1 MTPKPSRPLRLAG
14 IYLLFSIVWI
24 LGSDLLLQV
33 LIADPA
39 TLAQLQTLK
48 GLLFV
53 ALSGLL
59 ILLLCRQ
66 DERNQ
71 QRLEL
76 DLRDQLLKLQ
86 QAQRDAGLGTWSY
99 DGHLHWSAEAL
110 RLLGRPDSDNT
121 GHLDDLLGWLYPAD
135 RSAVQ
140 RAMHNLLHGGSP
152 LLVNARLNRPVDQE
166 VVWLMLRGTP
176 SSDGGADGSVQNI
189 SGQKR
194 DEQALRESEQRFRQL
209 FEQTPRIA
217 VQGYDRERRVIFWN
231 QASSQLYGYSVSEA
245 MGRQLEELI
254 IPPAMRAQVVSGIS
268 AWMIGGPPI
277 PAAELTLQHRDGSPV
292 HVYSSHLLLRNT
304 RNQLEMYCV
313 DIDLGQQHLAHQQLE
328 SSEARYRELVEQL
341 HEAIFLAD
349 SAGRLTFVNPAWQ
362 IITGY
367 SIHESLGRP
376 LLDFID
382 EDQREQAA
390 GEISAILSR
399 QASSW
404 LGELRLRDADGHSHW
419 VSISLA
425 AGEQHDLG
433 LRGSIGDI
441 QERRRSQAVQE
452 ARNAV
457 LDRMLAQRPLQ
468 ETLGDMAR
476 RLEQINPEMLVTI
489 MLLEQG
495 CLRVNAAPSLP
506 TSYSEAIDGIAI
518 APGVGSCGHAAATG
532 ELTVVEDI
540 RQHPNWSG
548 FREVAQ
554 QAGLRA
560 CWSLPFKNDQGEV
573 LGVFGIY
580 HRHPMHPLAA
590 DIDLVTEFTRL
601 AGLAVRQQQ
610 RDAER
615 LQSELRFRAT
625 FEQAAV
631 GIAHLAPD
639 GQWLRVNQRLCQMLG
654 YSREELVRLTFQEVT
669 HPDDLGED
677 LIMTRQLL
685 DGELSRLVMEKRYLR
700 RDGSTLWANL
710 SATLVRHTNGAPH
723 YFISVVEDIGL
734 RKQQEQALRQAATV
748 FESTQEGV
756 LVVDA
761 RRRVLTSNPAF
772 TQITGLSAQQVLGR
786 RLPLLPGNDLDRAR
800 YRTLWRKVQDS
811 GHWQGELNSRRRD
824 GSRFPF
830 WLTISRVRDCD
841 PQQPQYVLTFTDL
854 SQYRDSQERLAH
866 LAHFDP
872 LTDLPNR
879 LYAMERLGHALDHAQ
894 RHNERVAV
902 LYFDLDNFKTVNES
916 LGHKVGDDLLIAVAR
931 RLQQR
936 LRNEDTLARLSSD
949 EFLVV
954 LENLQ
959 RPEEAANIARTLIE
973 LLERPL
979 PLGSGGREAYLS
991 ASIGISLY
999 PDDGLSSDDLLRNA
1013 DSALHQAK
1021 QEGRNTYRFYT
1032 EGLTHQAHTRLSLE
1046 VHLRQ
1051 ALKRGE
1057 FILHYQPL
1065 VNASNGEPVGVEALL
1080 RWNSSEGM
1088 VSPAQFIPLAEETGL
1103 IVPIGNWVL
1112 REACRQMQ
1120 FWRQQGL
1127 PLQTLA
1133 VNLSPRQFRQAD
1145 LLQQVREALH
1155 DSGLPAEH
1163 LELEITEGALIENL
1177 EQTQATLGALKGLG
1191 LKLAIDDFGTGYSSL
1206 AYLRRFPLDKLKVDQ
1221 SFMRGVPE
1229 DQANLEIVATIVGL
1243 ARNLK
1248 LCVLAEGV
1256 ETGEQLQALRQLGC
1270 DQCQGYLF
1278 SRPLSAVQL
1287 AHWLRSDHQSV
1298 G

>member
-1 MTPKPSRPLRLAG
+1 MTPKTSRPMRLAG
-14 IYLLFSIVWI
+14 VYLLFSAAWI
-24 LGSDLLLQV
+24 LGSNLLLRA
-33 LIADPA
+33 IIDDPT
-39 TLAQLQTLK
+39 TLTHLHTVK

-53 ALSGLL
+53 TLSSVL
-59 ILLLCRQ
+59 IFLLCHQ
-66 DERNQ
+66 DELSQ
-71 QRLEL
+71 QRLERG
-76 DLRDQLLKLQ
+76 LRDQLLTLQ
-86 QAQRDAGLGTWSY
+86 QAQRNAGLGTWSY

-110 RLLGRPDSDNT
+110 RLLERPDSDNT
-121 GHLDDLLGWLYPAD
+121 SNLDDLLGWLYPAD
-135 RSAVQ
+135 RHAVQ
-140 RAMHNLLHGGSP
+140 RAMQHLLQGGSP
-152 LLVNARLNRPVDQE
+152 LLVNARLNRPADRE
-166 VVWLMLRGTP
+166 VVWVMLRGSP
-176 SSDGGADGSVQNI
+176 CNDGGAHGSVQNI

-231 QASSQLYGYSVSEA
+231 QASTQIYGYSVSEA
-245 MGRQLEELI
+245 MGRPLEDLI
-254 IPPAMRAQVVSGIS
+254 VPPAMRAQVVADIS
-268 AWMIGGPPI
+268 SWMMGGPPI

-292 HVYSSHLLLRNT
+292 YVYSSHLLLRNT

-313 DIDLGQQHLAHQQLE
+313 DIDLSEQHLTYQQLE
-328 SSEARYRELVEQL
+328 SSENRYRDLVEQL

-367 SIHESLGRP
+367 SIHESLGKP

-382 EDQREQAA
+382 TDHRERAA
-390 GEISAILSR
+390 QEISAIISR
-399 QASSW
+399 QTSSW
-404 LGELRLRDADGHSHW
+404 LCELCLRNADGQAHW
-419 VSISLA
+419 VSLSLA
-425 AGEQHDLG
+425 AGEQYDLG
-433 LRGSIGDI
+433 LRGSMSDI
-441 QERRRSQAVQE
+441 QERRRSQALQE

-468 ETLGDMAR
+468 ETLSDMVR
-476 RLEQINPEMLVTI
+476 RLEQISPGMLVTI

-495 CLRVNAAPSLP
+495 RLRAHAAPSLP
-506 TSYSEAIDGIAI
+506 VSYIEAIDGIVA
-518 APGVGSCGHAAATG
+518 APGIGSCGHAAATG
-532 ELTVVEDI
+532 EMTVVEDI
-540 RQHPNWSG
+540 LQHPNWAG
-548 FREVAQ
+548 FSELAQ

-560 CWSLPFKNDQGEV
+560 CWSLPFKNDQGAV

-580 HRHPMHPLAA
+580 HRRPMHPFPTDVA
-590 DIDLVTEFTRL
+590 LVTEFTRL
-601 AGLAVRQQQ
+601 AGLAVRQHQ

-631 GIAHLAPD
+631 GIAHLSPD

-654 YSREELVRLTFQEVT
+654 YSRAELIQRTFQEVT
-669 HPDDLGED
+669 HPDDLDAD
-677 LIMTRQLL
+677 LTLTRQLL
-685 DGELSRLVMEKRYLR
+685 AGEISRLAMEKRYLR

-710 SATLVRHTNGAPH
+710 SATLVRHTNGTPY
-723 YFISVVEDIGL
+723 YFIAVIEDIGL

-772 TQITGLSAQQVLGR
+772 TQITGLTAQQVLGR
-786 RLPLLPGNDLDRAR
+786 RLPLLPGNDLDRTR
-800 YRTLWRKVQDS
+800 YRTLWRKVQEC
-811 GHWQGELNSRRRD
+811 GYWQGELNSRRRD

-841 PQQPQYVLTFTDL
+841 PELPQYVLTFNDL

-879 LYAMERLGHALDHAQ
+879 LYAMERLSHALDHAQ
-894 RHNERVAV
+894 RHNERVAL

-916 LGHKVGDDLLIAVAR
+916 LGHRVGDDLLVAVAR

-954 LENLQ
+954 LENLH

-1021 QEGRNTYRFYT
+1021 QEGRNTFRFYT

-1051 ALKRGE
+1051 ALKRNE
-1057 FILHYQPL
+1057 FVLHYQPL
-1065 VNASNGEPVGVEALL
+1065 VNASTGEPIGVEALL
-1080 RWNSSEGM
+1080 RWNSREGM

-1120 FWRQQGL
+1120 FWRQEGL
-1127 PLQTLA
+1127 PLNTLA

-1177 EQTQATLGALKGLG
+1177 EQTQATLAALKSLG

-1256 ETGEQLQALRQLGC
+1256 ENGEQLQALRQLGC

-1278 SRPLSAVQL
+1278 SRPLSAMRL